1 MPEDPRRRR
10 GQAWWGGEGMVW
22 PDGEPSNVGASEE
35 PGGIEGTERRG
46 HHGGSLGSD
55 KEMF

>member
-1 MPEDPRRRR
+1 
-10 GQAWWGGEGMVW
+10 MVW
-22 PDGEPSNVGASEE
+22 PDGEPSDVGASEE